1 MGGGLGVKKERGDCS
16 PLSSVTKAN
25 SLPSVLPFYRN
36 KPTATKFHRAIPS
49 FALRRPPSFG
59 LTTLR
64 NATTGSNPV
73 EPCHDCRLLPRLA
86 EAFHPPLSPRSSSSF
101 RLPCHARSVRLE
113 CLDNAFVTLPR
124 CGVNQTHRDFS
135 CGNFGN
141 VEIAPESIRSL
152 PDLSVK
158 RLSVVGAVRG
168 RNLAT
173 VEANAEI
180 PESASSRSLAQMPGR
195 YWSRWGVLS
204 WHVVPRAWFVRL
216 INALGP
222 RTPRLCRGRS
232 RGHWQGLRR
241 G

>member
-1 MGGGLGVKKERGDCS
+1 MSAVQQMGRDLGVKKERGDCS

-25 SLPSVLPFYRN
+25 SPPGVLPFYRK
-36 KPTATKFHRAIPS
+36 KPTATKFRRVIPW
-49 FALRRPPSFG
+49 FALRRPPSLG
-59 LTTLR
+59 LTRLR
-64 NATTGSNPV
+64 NANTGSNPV

-152 PDLSVK
+152 PDLSV
-158 RLSVVGAVRG
+158 
-168 RNLAT
+168 
-173 VEANAEI
+173 
-180 PESASSRSLAQMPGR
+180 M
-195 YWSRWGVLS
+195 LS
-204 WHVVPRAWFVRL
+204 WHVMRGVWFVRL
-216 INALGP
+216 INGLGP
-222 RTPRLCRGRS
+222 GAPRLCRGRS

-241 G
+241 E